1 MLRLVAFL
9 TVICAVSAKIYFQE
23 EFGSGWESRWV
34 QSKHNSDYGKFVA
47 SSGKFYGDAER
58 DTGLKTS
65 QDARFYAIA
74 ASFPK
79 FSSKGKDL
87 VIQYTA
93 KHEQSIDC
101 GGGYLKIG
109 PSTVDLKDFHGDSQ
123 YNIMF
128 GPDICGA
135 TKRTHLIFNYK
146 GTNLLK
152 KVDIRTES
160 DEFTHLFTLIVR
172 PDQTYEVLI
181 DNKSAAS
188 GSLIDGWDFL
198 PPKEIPDPKVSKPED
213 WVDDATIADP
223 DDTKP
228 ADWDSV
234 PEFVADPDAE
244 KPEDWDDEED
254 GEWEAPT
261 IPNPD
266 YKGEWQ
272 ARMISNPAYK
282 GEWTHPKI
290 ANPEYEPDE
299 TIGTYDDF
307 GFVGIDIW
315 QVKSGTIFDNILIG
329 DDADEAKEHADKTW
343 AKLKTDEK
351 KKYDEDKEEQKKSA
365 EEERAKRDSEIKD
378 LQDEEESGDD
388 DKPADSKRDQK
399 LDALKKKQEHVHD
412 DL

>member
-1 MLRLVAFL
+1 MSELIALSANVNFL
-9 TVICAVSAKIYFQE
+9 EKVSSLIVEDQMCA
-23 EFGSGWESRWV
+23 
-34 QSKHNSDYGKFVA
+34 
-47 SSGKFYGDAER
+47 
-58 DTGLKTS
+58 L
-65 QDARFYAIA
+65 
-74 ASFPK
+74 
-79 FSSKGKDL
+79 
-87 VIQYTA
+87 
-93 KHEQSIDC
+93 
-101 GGGYLKIG
+101 
-109 PSTVDLKDFHGDSQ
+109 
-123 YNIMF
+123 
-128 GPDICGA
+128 CGA
-135 TKRTHLIFNYK
+135 TNIGAKH
-146 GTNLLK
+146 
-152 KVDIRTES
+152 DIVLGITMEI
-160 DEFTHLFTLIVR
+160 L
-172 PDQTYEVLI
+172 EV
-181 DNKSAAS
+181 
-188 GSLIDGWDFL
+188 
-198 PPKEIPDPKVSKPED
+198 KVSKPED